1 MSAALLVCALC
12 PVTVIDISE
21 LEENQVSEDTVQSWC
36 VEEQAMDMDIGVL
49 QQVEEL
55 EHKVTSASL
64 QVKVGNLNLI
74 NIYAYMRVNILTLI
88 NPYINSIMSGF
99 TGLTMSLF

>member
-1 MSAALLVCALC
+1 MVGARRVPLSTVRNTWRTVLLVCTLC
-12 PVTVIDISE
+12 PVTVIDVSE

-64 QVKVGNLNLI
+64 QVKVGNMDFNEHYYTYLI
-74 NIYAYMRVNILTLI
+74 F
-88 NPYINSIMSGF
+88 MSVPLYVF
-99 TGLTMSLF
+99 

>member
-1 MSAALLVCALC
+1 MVGARRVSLNTVWNTSRTVLLVCALC
-12 PVTVIDISE
+12 SVTVIDVSE

-36 VEEQAMDMDIGVL
+36 VEEQAMDMDIAVL

-64 QVKVGNLNLI
+64 QVKVGNMDFNQHY
-74 NIYAYMRVNILTLI
+74 YA
-88 NPYINSIMSGF
+88 
-99 TGLTMSLF
+99 